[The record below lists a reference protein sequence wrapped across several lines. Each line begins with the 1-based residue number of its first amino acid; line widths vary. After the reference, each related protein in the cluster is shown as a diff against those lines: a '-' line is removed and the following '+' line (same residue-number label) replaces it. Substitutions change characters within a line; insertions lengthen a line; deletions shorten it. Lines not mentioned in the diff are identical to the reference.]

1 MRAFQVENVVNNIK
15 NEFPYYSIH
24 VKLIIPKLLA
34 NSRNERDFFI
44 LFELSKFHSTRNLIL
59 SIIKK
64 DQNVMEKLEELVK
77 KRTNKTLLKKMKFA
91 IKKLENGE
99 HINQW

>member
-1 MRAFQVENVVNNIK
+1 MRNSEKHEISNIISKELRLFSDPVRLIVPNLLSYAK
-15 NEFPYYSIH
+15 NR
-24 VKLIIPKLLA
+24 K
-34 NSRNERDFFI
+34 DFFI

-77 KRTNKTLLKKMKFA
+77 KRTNKTLLKKMNFA
-91 IKKLENGE
+91 IKKIEKGDSVN
-99 HINQW
+99 